1 MFIAYVFL
9 GLVSGALIVALW
21 ARSQIALAADR
32 ARSTV
37 ANELLSAQER
47 LAFAHRDVERLEA
60 QLAELQ
66 QNHNELDE
74 EMDRVRQQCAH
85 LEVHAGRVPQ
95 LERQL
100 SEATADQRKVG
111 QELLQLNHTDGQKS
125 RELEELKERLE
136 RAAEEFRIASDQR
149 DAARAEARQQ
159 AEELA
164 EMRTSL
170 EAERSQGE
178 ERFVQFT
185 ETKNRLNSELSA
197 AGDEVRDLKATRDEL
212 SRALAQSNEAKA
224 TLAEQTARV
233 PELQKEVA
241 QLKEALSASQ
251 RECADLRQRIGAF
264 STQIDGLQSQLEE
277 VRASLSGAV
286 EQRELALAE
295 VKKQAE
301 QLVGLQTTL
310 DAERTQTEEK
320 LALLNEA
327 REQLGVQ
334 FQNLANQILEEK
346 SQKFTQQ
353 NQANL
358 GALLSPLQEKIKALQ
373 DQVAQT
379 YDKDSKERLTLKNEI
394 ERLAALNN
402 KISEDAVN
410 LTQALKGSNKTQ
422 CIWGEM
428 VLENVLESSGLRKG
442 QEYVVQG
449 SFSAEEGNQLRP
461 DVVIYLPEGKHT
473 VVDSKMSL
481 LAYERYCNAETEPAR
496 QAAQKEHLQSLR
508 NHIKLLSE
516 KNYQSLHG
524 LKSLDFVL
532 MFVPVEPAFMLA
544 VTNDQTLFNDAFAK
558 NVLLVSPSTLLAT
571 LRTIAN
577 IWRQEHQNR
586 NAQAIADQ
594 CAKLY
599 DKFVGFVDDLQEVG
613 KRIEQTRVAYENA
626 HGKLVSGRGNLIGQ
640 VEKVKKL
647 GVKPSKSLPGSLLDP
662 MADGEPEALEA
673 LPA

>member
-1 MFIAYVFL
+1 
-9 GLVSGALIVALW
+9 
-21 ARSQIALAADR
+21 
-32 ARSTV
+32 
-37 ANELLSAQER
+37 
-47 LAFAHRDVERLEA
+47 
-60 QLAELQ
+60 
-66 QNHNELDE
+66 
-74 EMDRVRQQCAH
+74 
-85 LEVHAGRVPQ
+85 
-95 LERQL
+95 
-100 SEATADQRKVG
+100 
-111 QELLQLNHTDGQKS
+111 
-125 RELEELKERLE
+125 
-136 RAAEEFRIASDQR
+136 
-149 DAARAEARQQ
+149 
-159 AEELA
+159 
-164 EMRTSL
+164 
-170 EAERSQGE
+170 
-178 ERFVQFT
+178 
-185 ETKNRLNSELSA
+185 
-197 AGDEVRDLKATRDEL
+197 
-212 SRALAQSNEAKA
+212 
-224 TLAEQTARV
+224 
-233 PELQKEVA
+233 
-241 QLKEALSASQ
+241 
-251 RECADLRQRIGAF
+251 
-264 STQIDGLQSQLEE
+264 
-277 VRASLSGAV
+277 VRASLSSAI
-286 EQRELALAE
+286 EQRESALAE
-295 VKKQAE
+295 VKNQAE

-320 LALLNEA
+320 LVLLNEA
-327 REQLGVQ
+327 REQLGIQ

-346 SQKFTQQ
+346 GQKFAQQ

-358 GALLSPLQEKIKALQ
+358 GALLSPLQEKIKAFQ

-422 CIWGEM
+422 GIWGEWCSKTC
-428 VLENVLESSGLRKG
+428 SSLQGCAKG
-442 QEYVVQG
+442 RSMWCKG
-449 SFSAEEGNQLRP
+449 AFGREGNQQRP
-461 DVVIYLPEGKHT
+461 DVVIYLPEGKHM

-544 VTNDQTLFNDAFAK
+544 VTNDPTLFNDAFAK

-599 DKFVGFVDDLQEVG
+599 DKVRRLC
-613 KRIEQTRVAYENA
+613 R
-626 HGKLVSGRGNLIGQ
+626 
-640 VEKVKKL
+640 
-647 GVKPSKSLPGSLLDP
+647 
-662 MADGEPEALEA
+662 
-673 LPA
+673 